1 MPKPKSDTESR
12 RTRGK
17 GFPVVP
23 LSEAARI
30 LKDAGKYGTEHSL
43 SAFAGYMGHSTTN
56 SGAFKQRL
64 AAFVDWDLITRQGDR
79 VTMTDQAKRIALP
92 PDPAKEQQDLLKTF
106 KACEIFMKAY
116 ESSAK
121 GIALNPATIGNTA
134 VHNQGV
140 SSKRKDKFASSFVD
154 SALAVGLAEKTD
166 DAKVRL
172 LAEPKAIGAEPEVLE
187 DATPE
192 GRTLGGDRPVDR
204 VHAADRHVVLRQPW
218 PVKGGDILLEVRL
231 DRPLPPAAF
240 GAAQEITQAVEKL
253 VEALGRDG
261 EGEEAASK

>member
-1 MPKPKSDTESR
+1 MAKPRSDVETR
-12 RTRGK
+12 RSRGK

-43 SAFAGYMGHSTTN
+43 SAFAGYVGHKTTN

-79 VTMTDQAKRIALP
+79 ITMTDQAKRIALP
-92 PDPAKEQQDLLKTF
+92 PDPSKEQADLLKTF
-106 KACEIFMKAY
+106 KACEIFMKTY
-116 ESSAK
+116 DSSAK
-121 GIALNPATIGNTA
+121 GIELDPASIGNTA

-140 SSKRKDKFASSFVD
+140 SPKRKDTFARSFIE
-154 SALAVGLAEKTD
+154 SALVVGLAERTD
-166 DAKVRL
+166 DGKVRL
-172 LAEPKAIGAEPEVLE
+172 LAEPKAIGGELKVSEEAP
-187 DATPE
+187 PE
-192 GRTLGGDRPVDR
+192 GHAPGGDRTGERLHV
-204 VHAADRHVVLRQPW
+204 AERHVVLRQPW

-253 VEALGRDG
+253 VEALGPAV